1 MTTVV
6 DGTALEDVLKQNEDL
21 WRAIAKL
28 RTDYGALRH
37 DLEELQAQ
45 LRTAERRH
53 NTLNSRFDSHEISGK
68 RWAT

>member
-1 MTTVV
+1 MTAV
-6 DGTALEDVLKQNEDL
+6 DGQELEYVLKQNEDL

-37 DLEELQAQ
+37 ELEELRAE

>member
-1 MTTVV
+1 MTAV
-6 DGTALEDVLKQNEDL
+6 DGQELEYVLKQNEDL

-37 DLEELQAQ
+37 ELEELRAE
-45 LRTAERRH
+45 LGTAERRH